1 MNKIF
6 KFYFLY
12 LIKNIFSEPLNDC
25 QIGSTCDGQI
35 CSTHGNCALNIYNF
49 YNDTSSNLSLNIF
62 SKKVTCYCHKG
73 YLTYYPNSYKVF
85 NDYKDNNLL
94 DEYNNSSIILCCY
107 KQKKQMA
114 AFLLELIFGFGIGHF
129 YLGNYIFAVGKLLIN
144 VGLIIIG
151 GFTLFIFC
159 SADDNNEK
167 YNNTNFIYHPSIN
180 VVMGI
185 IILLIAFQFVDICIL
200 GIGYHTDG
208 YGQKIDLW

>member
-114 AFLLELIFGFGIGHF
+114 AFLLELIFGFGIGRCRRR
-129 YLGNYIFAVGKLLIN
+129 G
-144 VGLIIIG
+144 
-151 GFTLFIFC
+151 C
-159 SADDNNEK
+159 SCCWK
-167 YNNTNFIYHPSIN
+167 RRT
-180 VVMGI
+180 
-185 IILLIAFQFVDICIL
+185 CCRRRRR
-200 GIGYHTDG
+200 
-208 YGQKIDLW
+208 